1 MAVTIQTNHSLTSMK
16 INDLYRC
23 CSATGELLPSDFKGI
38 KGNLGFSGHGVTALG
53 VPGNS
58 GDDLRNL
65 LRGGIVAGVFHR
77 RGASRQG
84 DVRRKSRW
92 KKNKRCLFL
101 GGC

>member
-1 MAVTIQTNHSLTSMK
+1 MNIMICIVVDVVVLQLVS
-16 INDLYRC
+16 C
-23 CSATGELLPSDFKGI
+23 CPQISRGSR
-38 KGNLGFSGHGVTALG
+38 GNWDIWDAGHGVTALG
-53 VPGNS
+53 VHGNS

-92 KKNKRCLFL
+92 NKSLSVVFSW